1 MEYEQKL
8 LNQENMRGRNL
19 KMVKVERSCKKVS
32 IQEVIGALNF
42 MTAKKAAGPSRVTS
56 ELLKVC
62 EKEKVKRLVKVA
74 NDTLERRKR
83 PENWRW
89 SDLIPIHQGK
99 SNIRSCGNY
108 RNINPQ
114 EHGMQVVERNFEKR
128 LPKVVELDELQMV
141 FMPGKSNAYNM
152 TNGRKV

>member
-42 MTAKKAAGPSRVTS
+42 MTAKKAAEPSRVTS

-74 NDTLERRKR
+74 NDTLERGKR

-99 SNIRSCGNY
+99 SNI
-108 RNINPQ
+108 
-114 EHGMQVVERNFEKR
+114 
-128 LPKVVELDELQMV
+128 
-141 FMPGKSNAYNM
+141 
-152 TNGRKV
+152 

>member
-1 MEYEQKL
+1 MEYEQTL
-8 LNQENMRGRNL
+8 LNQENMRGRNSH
-19 KMVKVERSCKKVS
+19 MVKIERSCEKVS

-42 MTAKKAAGPSRVTS
+42 MTARKAAGPSRVTS

-62 EKEKVKRLVKVA
+62 EKEKVKRRVKVA

-89 SDLIPIHQGK
+89 SDLIPIHREK
-99 SNIRSCGNY
+99 SDIRSCGNY

-114 EHGMQVVERNFEKR
+114 EHGIQVVEKIFEK
-128 LPKVVELDELQMV
+128 KIT
-141 FMPGKSNAYNM
+141 KSCGA
-152 TNGRKV
+152 R